1 MSNPYSSSLSP
12 VPTNPNDLTDLTDTD
27 LRGLDELDDLDD
39 LANLVNPTM
48 PTGLDELAGPLDL
61 FGPLEPL
68 NSTETMTDAQAGH
81 NALQLGSNTTEY
93 NPEEGGVRLYRSFH
107 GLVIPGVPDSL
118 PWCVDMDRDETEG
131 RNYVNALGLI
141 QEVQRLKTNYPESAH
156 ELDKYLWGVA
166 KIFHGDQ
173 AKMNFWRQ
181 QLTQENGFDLSER
194 TYDVLTSQGAI
205 DMFSPESI
213 CIRLNP

>member
-68 NSTETMTDAQAGH
+68 YPTDTITGAQAGH
-81 NALQLGSNTTEY
+81 NALQLGSNTAEH
-93 NPEEGGVRLYRSFH
+93 NPEEVGGRLYRSFH

-118 PWCVDMDRDETEG
+118 PWCVDMDRDEIEG
-131 RNYVNALGLI
+131 RNYVNALSLI
-141 QEVQRLKTNYPESAH
+141 QEVQQLKANYPESAH

-166 KIFHGDQ
+166 KVFDGDQ

-194 TYDVLTSQGAI
+194 TYDVLTSQGSI
-205 DMFSPESI
+205 NMSSIESI
-213 CIRLNP
+213 SSRLNP